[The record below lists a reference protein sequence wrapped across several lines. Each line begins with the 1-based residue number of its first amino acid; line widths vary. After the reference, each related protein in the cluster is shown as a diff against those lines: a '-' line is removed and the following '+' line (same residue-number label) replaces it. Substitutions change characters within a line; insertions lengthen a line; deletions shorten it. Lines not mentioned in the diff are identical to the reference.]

1 LTLHAIPARVILKE
15 AIIEPFERRTTMCED
30 NKTIA
35 GAFLVGGLIGAA
47 IALLYAPK
55 SGRETRRDISK
66 AAKKIK
72 RDAVELVEDTIQSI
86 DEFAG
91 EVKDKATDIIE
102 RGVEL
107 SDTAKKEVVKSLEYG
122 QKIIEKQKKRIIEGL
137 GL

>member
-1 LTLHAIPARVILKE
+1 
-15 AIIEPFERRTTMCED
+15 MCED

-55 SGRETRRDISK
+55 AGRETRRDISK

-91 EVKDKATDIIE
+91 DVKDKATDIIE
-102 RGVEL
+102 RGVEI
-107 SDTAKKEVVKSLEYG
+107 SDTAKKEVVKSFEYG

>member
-1 LTLHAIPARVILKE
+1 MPFLIELYYT
-15 AIIEPFERRTTMCED
+15 IIITSFFERRTTMCDD

-55 SGRETRRDISK
+55 AGRETRRDISK

-91 EVKDKATDIIE
+91 DVKDKATDIIE

>member
-1 LTLHAIPARVILKE
+1 
-15 AIIEPFERRTTMCED
+15 MCED

-35 GAFLVGGLIGAA
+35 GAFLIGGLIGAA

-66 AAKKIK
+66 AARNIK
-72 RDAVELVEDTIQSI
+72 RDAGELVEDTIQSI

-102 RGVEL
+102 RGLEL
-107 SDTAKKEVVKSLEYG
+107 SETAKKEVVKSLEYG

>member
-1 LTLHAIPARVILKE
+1 MPFLIELYYKVI
-15 AIIEPFERRTTMCED
+15 ITRFFERRTIMCED

>member
-1 LTLHAIPARVILKE
+1 MPFLLELYYT
-15 AIIEPFERRTTMCED
+15 AIIELFERRTTMCED

>member
-1 LTLHAIPARVILKE
+1 MPFLLKLYYTG
-15 AIIEPFERRTTMCED
+15 IITSFFERRTTMCDD

-55 SGRETRRDISK
+55 SGRETRKDISK

-72 RDAVELVEDTIQSI
+72 RDAVDLVEETIQTI

-91 EVKDKATDIIE
+91 DVKDKATDIIE